1 MNLSKI
7 ERQLLKLLID
17 DGPLYGTAQVGYH
30 LWADRDM
37 EPQGA
42 AVAAGGVLRRLI
54 ERDCICQERA
64 GGVSKYVITDH
75 GIIALDQALMSDID
89 PRQLGF
95 FEE

>member
-7 ERQLLKLLID
+7 ERQLLKMLIAE
-17 DGPLYGTAQVGYH
+17 GPLYGTAQVGYQ
-30 LWADRDM
+30 LWADREM

-54 ERDCICQERA
+54 EREYICQERA
-64 GGVSKYVITDH
+64 GGVSKYTVTDN
-75 GIIALDQALMSDID
+75 GIIALDQALLSDID

-95 FEE
+95 FKD